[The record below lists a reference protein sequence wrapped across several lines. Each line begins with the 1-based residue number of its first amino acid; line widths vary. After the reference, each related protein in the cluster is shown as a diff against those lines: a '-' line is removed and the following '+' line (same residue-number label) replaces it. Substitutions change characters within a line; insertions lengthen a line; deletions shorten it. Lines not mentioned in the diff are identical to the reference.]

1 MATDDSKDLPA
12 GDAPTGEMYTRD
24 RQLVRQL
31 LAGDE
36 RAFTEFFEGNFPA
49 LFRFAL
55 TRLDGDEDA
64 AEEVAQATLCKAMSK
79 IATFRGE
86 AALFTWLCTFCRH
99 EIAAFYRGRGRTA
112 GQVDLIEENPQ
123 VRAALESLG
132 AGFDGPEHALARRE
146 ISRLVQVVLDRLP
159 PRYGDA
165 LEWKYIEEIP
175 VRGIAARLGLSP
187 KAAES
192 LLTRAR
198 DAFRD
203 GFAELTRWE
212 PSS

>member
-1 MATDDSKDLPA
+1 
-12 GDAPTGEMYTRD
+12 
-24 RQLVRQL
+24 L

-36 RAFTEFFEGNFPA
+36 RAFDEFFEGSFPG

-55 TRLDGDEDA
+55 PRVEGNEDA
-64 AEEVAQATLCKAMSK
+64 AEEVAQATLCKAISK

-86 AALFTWLCTFCRH
+86 ASLFTWLCAFCRH
-99 EIAAFYRGRGRTA
+99 EISAYHRARGRTA
-112 GQVDLIEENPQ
+112 GEIDLIEEHPG

-132 AGFDGPEHALARRE
+132 VASEGPDRVLARRE

-159 PRYGDA
+159 AHYGNA
-165 LEWKYIEEIP
+165 LELKYIEDRSVREI
-175 VRGIAARLGLSP
+175 AERLGLSP

-198 DAFRD
+198 EAFRD
-203 GFAELTRWE
+203 GFAELMRWE
-212 PSS
+212 SMS